1 MNEIA
6 SAAQSEYLYGRSLP
20 GRFYTD
26 ADIFEAD
33 MRFLGD
39 TQWWLVDHCSRIPRA
54 GDYFVYRCG
63 AESVIVLRDR
73 DQGVRAFYNVCRH
86 RGSLICLESSG
97 NAKALTCPYHG
108 WTYDLTGRL
117 IGASSMPLD
126 FDKQAHSLR
135 PLHLQVESGLI
146 FLNFTDGAPPSFD
159 TFIAR
164 HRPFLAPHDLG
175 SAKVAVQRHYPTKA
189 NWKLVVENF
198 LECYHCKPAHPTY
211 CSVHSAEKLLALGAG
226 SGSSAGDLS
235 AQFVRDLE
243 QWEGETRAAGHITGM
258 FGDGIDAPF
267 FQGTGRMPI
276 KPGHLT
282 ESINGTPV
290 APLMGAYSA
299 YDGGQTAVGLNP
311 ISYVL
316 ASNDHAVMFLFSPR
330 GPLETDV
337 IATWLVRSDA
347 QAARDYDE
355 KTLTAVWD
363 ITLQEDKTI
372 TENNQLGVLS
382 RHYVPGVH
390 SLHEKRIS
398 DFVAWYMSHRNT
410 DSRSDGGEERV

>member
-73 DQGVRAFYNVCRH
+73 NQVVRAFYNVCRH

-97 NAKALTCPYHG
+97 HAKALTCPYHG

-135 PLHLQVESGLI
+135 PVHLQVECGLI
-146 FLNFTDGAPPSFD
+146 FLNFTDGVPPSFD
-159 TFIAR
+159 AFIAR

-235 AQFVRDLE
+235 AQFKRDLE
-243 QWEGETRAAGHITGM
+243 QWERETRAAGHLTGM
-258 FGDGIDAPF
+258 FGDDIDAPF

-347 QAARDYDE
+347 QAGRDYDE
-355 KTLTAVWD
+355 GTLTAVWD

-382 RHYVPGVH
+382 RHYVPGAH

-410 DSRSDGGEERV
+410 GSSARL

>member
-1 MNEIA
+1 MNAIA
-6 SAAQSEYLYGRSLP
+6 PPAQSEYFYGRSLP
-20 GRFYTD
+20 RHFYTD
-26 ADIFEAD
+26 AAIFEAD

>member
-1 MNEIA
+1 MNAIA

-20 GRFYTD
+20 RHFYTD
-26 ADIFEAD
+26 AAIFEAD

-39 TQWWLVDHCSRIPRA
+39 TQWWLVDHSSRIPRA
-54 GDYFVYRCG
+54 GDYFVYRFG

-73 DQGVRAFYNVCRH
+73 NQGVKAFYNVCRH

-97 NAKALTCPYHG
+97 HAKALTCPYHG

-117 IGASSMPLD
+117 IGASSMPPD

-135 PLHLQVESGLI
+135 PVHLQVESGLI

-175 SAKVAVQRHYPTKA
+175 SAKVAVQRHYRTKA

-226 SGSSAGDLS
+226 AGSSAGDLS
-235 AQFVRDLE
+235 AQFERDLE
-243 QWEGETRAAGHITGM
+243 QWERETRAAGHLTGM
-258 FGDGIDAPF
+258 FGDDIDAPF

-347 QAARDYDE
+347 QAGRDYDE
-355 KTLTAVWD
+355 GTLTAVWD

-382 RHYVPGVH
+382 RHYVPGAH

-410 DSRSDGGEERV
+410 GSSARL